1 MTIVAGEARRPGAA
15 TALVVV
21 SAVSV
26 AMLSGWWLAVPTAVL
41 LALVARSWAADDR
54 ESSVWVAVVC
64 WGAVGVFS
72 MLSFGLVWPIPQLL
86 GLAAAAG
93 VLHRQGWTRPTW
105 LDRGRADRPAALLA
119 LASIPL
125 TTAALVAFIASGR
138 TDLEAAT
145 EGLQS
150 IPTWALPVVGVGF
163 VLVNPTVEEV
173 LFRGVLQTMV
183 LEVSGSAG
191 VAIAVQGLAFGAIH
205 ATGVPGG
212 PLGMAMAGGWGVVL
226 GIVRHRVGSIRLVW
240 VVHVL
245 ANVAIYSTVV
255 LLGLRDGVL

>member
-1 MTIVAGEARRPGAA
+1 MTIVVGVARRPGAA
-15 TALVVV
+15 AALVVV

-26 AMLSGWWLAVPTAVL
+26 AVLSGWWLAVPTGVVL
-41 LALVARSWAADDR
+41 ARVAWLWAAAGR
-54 ESSVWVAVVC
+54 EASVWIAVVC
-64 WGAVGVFS
+64 WAAVSAFS

-86 GLAAAAG
+86 GLVLAAAI
-93 VLHRQGWTRPTW
+93 LHRQGWTRPMW
-105 LDRGRADRPAALLA
+105 LDPGRADRPAVLLA

-150 IPTWALPVVGVGF
+150 IPTWALPLVGVGF
-163 VLVNPTVEEV
+163 VLANPTVEEV

-183 LEVSGSAG
+183 LDASGSAG

-205 ATGVPGG
+205 AAGVPGG
-212 PLGMAMAGGWGVVL
+212 PLGVAMAGTWGVAL
-226 GIVRHRVGSIRLVW
+226 GIVRHRTGSIRLVW

-245 ANVAIYSTVV
+245 ANIAIYSTVV
-255 LLGLRDGVL
+255 LLALRDGTL